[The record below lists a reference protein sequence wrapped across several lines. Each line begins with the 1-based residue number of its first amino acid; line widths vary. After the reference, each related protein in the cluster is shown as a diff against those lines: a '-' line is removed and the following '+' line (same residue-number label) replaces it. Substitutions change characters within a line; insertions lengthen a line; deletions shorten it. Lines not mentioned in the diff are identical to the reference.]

1 LKNARI
7 DQLNNDWLSEHEEIE
22 LKRRM
27 FNEIQN
33 NAKNLSA
40 REQLFL
46 KILSGVILTAAASLV
61 AAVFLALAIE
71 VLRGI
76 FT

>member
-1 LKNARI
+1 M
-7 DQLNNDWLSEHEEIE
+7 NNDWLSEHEEIE

-46 KILSGVILTAAASLV
+46 KILSGVILAAAASLV

>member
-1 LKNARI
+1 M
-7 DQLNNDWLSEHEEIE
+7 NNDWLSEHEEIE

-40 REQLFL
+40 RENLFL
-46 KILSGVILTAAASLV
+46 KILGGIIITSAALLV
-61 AAVFLALAIE
+61 AAVFLALAVE

-76 FT
+76 LT